1 MITYISEHVAIKGN
15 KTSLKWI
22 MNFLMERSVSFTWDR
37 MTQFVTFVQICP
49 EDRTCGELS
58 DLQRIIIECPYKGWD
73 IVSRFPCSYCD
84 ILSQ

>member
-15 KTSLKWI
+15 KTALLWI
-22 MNFLMERSVSFTWDR
+22 CKFLMGKDISFTYDW
-37 MTQFVTFVQICP
+37 MTKFVTFVQVCP

-58 DLQRIIIECPYKGWD
+58 ILQEIIIHCPYKGWD
-73 IVSRFPCSYCD
+73 IVSQFPCSYSD